1 MSEKHDEF
9 AELKLLLKVKRHEV
23 PPPGYMRGFS
33 SEVMARIKAGETG
46 GSQSF
51 WAQFQDGA
59 DVWGNILHVLRVRPG
74 VIGAFATTACLF
86 LLVSVLVLN
95 HSESEQPDGLA
106 LTPLPT
112 PASVEASPALAL
124 NPPDAGLTVTTN
136 PVASLQPVSSMFG
149 SSENPLFQPV
159 GYTPSNQ

>member
-33 SEVMARIKAGETG
+33 SEVMARIKGQAETG

-59 DVWGNILHVLRVRPG
+59 DVWGKYLHVLRVRPG

-95 HSESEQPDGLA
+95 HSESEQPDDWARADAPAHAVGGS
-106 LTPLPT
+106 LPRLG
-112 PASVEASPALAL
+112 P
-124 NPPDAGLTVTTN
+124 
-136 PVASLQPVSSMFG
+136 
-149 SSENPLFQPV
+149 
-159 GYTPSNQ
+159 